1 MTPEEYARKR
11 LMQMVSAGLL
21 DKLPQG
27 DLASAWRKASGS
39 TQLRSAAAFKGFE
52 DTGAFLRHAPGNAPG
67 SLPGYNPT
75 PTPGRTP
82 AAPQR
87 GGGGGRSFFDF
98 PIGKV
103 LFPQS
108 NNRGS
113 RMSVPLPNVRGVGNI
128 LGAMSPVTIGAR
140 TVGLDRSKDLFRA
153 LAQADQRGS
162 RAVRRAVTGGV
173 SDFNRSLQM
182 KPRPKPKTRRRKDLG
197 KPRGG

>member
-1 MTPEEYARKR
+1 
-11 LMQMVSAGLL
+11 MQMVSAGLL

-27 DLASAWRKASGS
+27 DLAGAWRKASS
-39 TQLRSAAAFKGFE
+39 SSQLRSAAAFRGYG
-52 DTGAFLRHAPGNAPG
+52 DTGTFLRHAPG
-67 SLPGYNPT
+67 SLPGYDPT
-75 PTPGRTP
+75 PSPGRTLPPP
-82 AAPQR
+82 AAGRER

-162 RAVRRAVTGGV
+162 RAVRRAVSGGM

-182 KPRPKPKTRRRKDLG
+182 QPRPKPKPKTRRRKDLG